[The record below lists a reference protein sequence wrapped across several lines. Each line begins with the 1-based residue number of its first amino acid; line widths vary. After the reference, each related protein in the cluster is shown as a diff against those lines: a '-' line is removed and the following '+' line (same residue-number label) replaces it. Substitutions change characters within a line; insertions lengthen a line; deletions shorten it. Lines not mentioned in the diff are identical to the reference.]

1 MSSEKAG
8 FFYEDPV
15 PLAGLDSVRMWNRI
29 STDFVRDL
37 SLNPEEESKTYE
49 LLVDV
54 LKKIKYPQ

>member
-1 MSSEKAG
+1 
-8 FFYEDPV
+8 
-15 PLAGLDSVRMWNRI
+15 MWNRI

-54 LKKIKYPQ
+54 LKKIRKKCLRELSEYKESS